1 MRVKLHE
8 PQRRSARWLKWMGGT
23 LILALAYAISAK
35 LAMMLALPTGFATPI
50 FPAAGIALA
59 AAVVVKKRALPGVA
73 LGSLLMTVLG
83 GLENGRAGLSGPTL
97 ALAPLL
103 ATAAVLQAWLGSR
116 LIVALVKPGIDSARE
131 AMRFLLLSPLIC
143 LISASIAVPGMVWLG
158 IMPMAEFAVNWLAW
172 WIGDS
177 IGVLVAAPLCWI
189 FIGHPHGLWR
199 KRRIL
204 LGLPLCLAS
213 LALVV
218 CYIKTTEWEQ
228 QRQTERFRMKSQQ
241 VADAFQAQFGEHER
255 LLMAMAAI
263 FNDSARMKN
272 PAEFHKMAR
281 VYLANRP
288 ELRRMVWAPHILAR
302 DRSAFEHW
310 AREYIG
316 PDFAIRQ
323 IGSNSRFY
331 QGRNQ
336 TEHYPLTMIEPV
348 RGNEPALGLDLLSE
362 PVRAETVAR
371 TLATKRPAA
380 SEPLMLKLEKSD
392 RRGILLL
399 QTVTP
404 EGNGAPPLG
413 IISLVLEVSTY
424 LDRTLASSDFSGFQ
438 VRLEDVTLSGR
449 PLPVLDNVQR
459 AARGDDFQ
467 GLLSLGG
474 RQYRLTLAQGELGK
488 IQTRGWQ
495 SWTVLAFGLVLS
507 ALLGALLLTVSG
519 EREHIGILVRERTQS
534 LHEREARLQ
543 AILDHAADAILTI
556 APDGKLVS
564 SNAAASALFGI
575 DVSTMQ
581 TLSLEQLLQI
591 DADESASALLQ
602 RLSGE
607 RSTHA
612 KAEIELMGRT
622 REQHL
627 FPLLL
632 AVSKVDLSEEHFYV
646 CILHDLSEQRQSQ
659 KQIYELAHHD
669 PLTGLANRFMLNLRL
684 EQLLSLC
691 QREQSDMAVMFID
704 LDHFKKINDTH
715 GHQVGDQLLVEVA
728 RRLRDMVRDA
738 DTIARQG
745 GDEFIVVLGGNAKPD
760 TISAVAKRIL
770 LLLAQPYHIGKL
782 ILHTGASIGVS
793 MFPTDSSDADTLLL
807 HADTAMYAAK
817 GQGRGNFQFF
827 SEAMNAVIR
836 ERLLLESRLWQA
848 LEQHE
853 FELVLQPQI
862 LLDGN
867 KLIGAEALLRWHH
880 PELGL
885 VLPNRFIPIA
895 EESGLMLPLG
905 EWVLA
910 RGIAIL
916 ASWQARGLPPL
927 RLALNLSARQ
937 CHDDNLL
944 PTIDRLLLEHGI
956 SAAMLELEITESAA
970 MQDPEQ
976 TAALLRQLRL
986 RGINVAIDDFGTGYS
1001 SLSYLKVFAIDRIKI
1016 DRSFVKDIETDPND
1030 AVIVNATI
1038 TLAHSLGLEVIAEG
1052 VETRPQAD
1060 FLHAH
1065 GCDEAQGFLF
1075 AKPLPLAQFE
1085 QFVQTHMAQPD
1096 QD

>member
-1 MRVKLHE
+1 
-8 PQRRSARWLKWMGGT
+8 
-23 LILALAYAISAK
+23 
-35 LAMMLALPTGFATPI
+35 MMLALPTGFATPI

-59 AAVVVKKRALPGVA
+59 AAVVLKKRAMPGVA
-73 LGSLLMTVLG
+73 LGALLVTLLG
-83 GLENGRAGLSGPTL
+83 ALANGRTGLPAAAL
-97 ALAPLL
+97 ALLI

-116 LIVALVKPGIDSARE
+116 LLVALVKPGIDSAQE
-131 AMRFLLLSPLIC
+131 SMRFLLLSPLIC
-143 LISASIAVPGMVWLG
+143 LISASIAVPGMVLLG
-158 IMPMAEFAVNWLAW
+158 VLPMTEFVVNWLTW

-177 IGVLVAAPLCWI
+177 IGVLIGAPLCWI

-213 LALVV
+213 LALIV
-218 CYIKTTEWEQ
+218 CYFKTIEWEQ
-228 QRQTERFRMKSQQ
+228 QRHTERFRLKSQQ

-255 LLMAMAAI
+255 LLLAMAAI
-263 FNDSARMKN
+263 FNDSARMQN

-281 VYLANRP
+281 VYLDNRP
-288 ELRRMVWAPHILAR
+288 ELRRMVWAPHVLAQDRARFERWAR
-302 DRSAFEHW
+302 DN
-310 AREYIG
+310 IG
-316 PDFAIRQ
+316 ADFAIRQ
-323 IGSNSRFY
+323 IGSNARFD
-331 QGRNQ
+331 GVRNQ

-371 TLATKRPAA
+371 TLASKRPAA

-392 RRGILLL
+392 KRGILLL
-399 QTVTP
+399 QTVTQ
-404 EGNGAPPLG
+404 EGNGARQTPVG

-424 LDRTLASSDFSGFQ
+424 LDRTLASSDFSGFL
-438 VRLEDVTLSGR
+438 VRLEDVTLPGR
-449 PLPVLDNVQR
+449 PLQVLDNLQR
-459 AARGDDFQ
+459 AAVADDFQ
-467 GLLSLGG
+467 AMLSLGG
-474 RQYRLTLAQGELGK
+474 RQYRLTLAQTEHSK
-488 IQTRGWQ
+488 SKTRGWQ
-495 SWTVLAFGLVLS
+495 SWAVLVFGLVLS

-519 EREHIGILVRERTQS
+519 ERERIGILVRERTQR

-556 APDGKLVS
+556 APNGRLVS
-564 SNAAASALFGI
+564 SNAAASALFGH
-575 DVSTMQ
+575 DVASMQ
-581 TLSLEQLLQI
+581 TLMLEQLLQI

-607 RSTHA
+607 RSSHA

-622 REQHL
+622 KAQHL

-684 EQLLSLC
+684 EQLLALC
-691 QREQSDMAVMFID
+691 QREQTDMAVMFID

-853 FELVLQPQI
+853 FELYLQPQI

-867 KLIGAEALLRWHH
+867 RLVGAEALLRWHH

-910 RGIAIL
+910 RGIAML

-944 PTIDRLLLEHGI
+944 PSIDRLLLEHGI

-976 TAALLRQLRL
+976 TAALLRQLRQ

-1030 AVIVNATI
+1030 AVIVNTTI

-1052 VETRPQAD
+1052 VETPAQAN
-1060 FLHAH
+1060 FLRSH
-1065 GCDEAQGFLF
+1065 GCDEAQGYLF

-1085 QFVQTHMAQPD
+1085 QFVQTHMAQPY